1 MAGLTAVFVVVM
13 SNVMAVYFYRWRQLK
28 ATVPELA
35 TLAMGAA
42 EAPNPP
48 HPTKSN
54 PDPTHHIQ

>member
-1 MAGLTAVFVVVM
+1 MADLTAVFVVVM
-13 SNVMAVYFYRWRQLK
+13 INVM
-28 ATVPELA
+28 A

-54 PDPTHHIQ
+54 PDPTRHIQ